1 MKASQPQVLQDLA
14 KLKHITEA
22 RIGLKRAG
30 SSLASKEVLTF
41 DLDHARA
48 RDAVHLPFQPEAL
61 AEPIEAL
68 GVSTLTIQSAAV
80 DRMTY
85 LQRPDLGRK
94 LGVESRTLLQQQ
106 IPAQES
112 TEFDVC
118 IVIGDGLSS
127 KAIQQNAA
135 PFLSVLLPLCRA
147 KGWRLTPVHLA
158 TQARVALADEVGEQY
173 GAKLA
178 VILIGERPG
187 LSAANSMGIY
197 MTYEPRVG
205 RSDAE
210 RNCISNIR
218 PGGQSYEQAADLLV
232 RLMEGALQKRLSG
245 VGLKDDSEETPFIE

>member
-68 GVSTLTIQSAAV
+68 GVSTLTIQSAAA

-112 TEFDVC
+112 TEADVC

-127 KAIQQNAA
+127 KAIQQNAV

-245 VGLKDDSEETPFIE
+245 VGLKDDSEETPLIE